1 MKNPIAT
8 LIAGLFATAAFA
20 QTTPAPAPG
29 QTTTPDS
36 STSPEVAKAAA
47 AHDKEATKDAGSE
60 AGQKKDAAKPAAGK
74 GKGKSKPT
82 RAKIKVPPDNGHTSK
97 EDPTA

>member
-1 MKNPIAT
+1 MKNMTAI
-8 LIAGLFATAAFA
+8 LIAGLFAGAAFA
-20 QTTPAPAPG
+20 QTAPAPVPG

-47 AHDKEATKDAGSE
+47 AHEKDATKDAKSD
-60 AGQKKDAAKPAAGK
+60 ARQKKDAAKPATGK